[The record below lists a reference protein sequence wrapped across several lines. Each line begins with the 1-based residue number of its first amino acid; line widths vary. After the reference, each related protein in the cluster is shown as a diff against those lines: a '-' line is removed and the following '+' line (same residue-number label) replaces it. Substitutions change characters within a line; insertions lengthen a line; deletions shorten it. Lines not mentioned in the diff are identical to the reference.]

1 MFFYIIRRI
10 LVAIPLMFG
19 LVAIVFFLLR
29 TLVPGDPAVI
39 LAGEN
44 ATVELIEQVRR
55 AQGLDKPLPE
65 QFAIFVGNVLKGD
78 LGRSSSTRQPVV
90 ERIALA
96 LPTTAALTLSTFLY
110 SFSVGL
116 FLGIITAYWRDSW
129 LDNTLRVVTIFGASM
144 PTFWLGPMLMLL
156 FAIILGW
163 LPAQGSLSLRGLIL
177 PTITLGTGA
186 AAELSRLVRGSMLEV
201 LSSDYIRTA
210 RSKGLAEKAVVIRHA
225 LSNALIPVVTIAAAQ
240 IGGLLG
246 GAVITES
253 IFGLPGI
260 GTLSINAINDRDYA
274 VIQGTVLFICGIYLF
289 VNLLADITYA
299 FIDPRIRI
307 S

>member
-10 LVAIPLMFG
+10 LVAIPLMLG

-29 TLVPGDPAVI
+29 TLVPGDPAAI

-65 QFAIFVGNVLKGD
+65 QFAVFVGNVLKGD
-78 LGRSSSTRQPVV
+78 LGRSSATRQPVT
-90 ERIALA
+90 ERIAIA
-96 LPTTAALTLSTFLY
+96 LPTTAALTVTTFLY
-110 SFSVGL
+110 SLSLGL
-116 FLGIITAYWRDSW
+116 ILGIVTAYWRDTW
-129 LDNTLRVVTIFGASM
+129 LDNSLRVVTIFGASM

-156 FAIILGW
+156 FAIVLGW
-163 LPAQGSLSLRGLIL
+163 LPAQGSVSARGLIL

-210 RSKGLAEKAVVIRHA
+210 RSKGLAEKLVVIRHA
-225 LSNALIPVVTIAAAQ
+225 LSNALIPIVTIAAAQ

-260 GTLSINAINDRDYA
+260 GTLSITAINDRDYSM
-274 VIQGTVLFICGIYLF
+274 IQGTVLFICGIYLF
-289 VNLLADITYA
+289 VNLVADITYA